1 VSDAYEGSIVR
12 LPSVDYVANMKISSW
27 VSENNPHPLNHH
39 HSGLRFSAELPMSTA
54 DGRQSRLVGE
64 YTASPAAVSAAARR
78 EQPHPACVGINGRC
92 GSGCCCCLT
101 SPQQRRST

>member
-1 VSDAYEGSIVR
+1 MSDTYEGSIVR

-54 DGRQSRLVGE
+54 DGRQVVLSASIQLARQQYLQQPGESSRIQP
-64 YTASPAAVSAAARR
+64 ASASTGVAAAAAAAV
-78 EQPHPACVGINGRC
+78 
-92 GSGCCCCLT
+92 
-101 SPQQRRST
+101 